1 MESWEHVSFLAG
13 SENRV
18 RVLEALHERPRRQC
32 ELVDACGLSRSTVHR
47 ALDGLE
53 AREWVHSEGG
63 AYRLTVGGRLV
74 LDQYDALET
83 AIERVDEWG
92 PFLQRLG
99 AVGATLPATALDDAR
114 LVANAPENP
123 HAAMSHVTD
132 VLAAADTGTFRG
144 ISPVVSPVVNE
155 AAREPLAAGMPMEL
169 VIDESV
175 LETSR
180 TAYPGAFE
188 AAHDFE
194 NFELY
199 LSPDELTFGLTV
211 LDDRA
216 LVCAHDEQGTL
227 RECLDGTNE
236 ALVRW
241 ANDVYEDYRA
251 VAERVDIAPE
261 ATPRR

>member
-18 RVLEALHERPRRQC
+18 RVLKALRERPRRQC
-32 ELVDACGLSRSTVHR
+32 ELVDTCGLSRSTVHR

-53 AREWVHSEGG
+53 ERGWVCSEDGK
-63 AYRLTVGGRLV
+63 YRLTVGGRLV
-74 LDQYDALET
+74 LDQYEALET
-83 AIERVDEWG
+83 AIERVNEWG
-92 PFLQRLG
+92 SFLQRLG
-99 AVGATLPATALDDAR
+99 AVGATLPPAALDDAR
-114 LVANAPENP
+114 LVTNTPENP
-123 HAAMSHVTD
+123 HATMSHTTD
-132 VLAAADTGTFRG
+132 VLAAADTETFRG
-144 ISPVVSPVVNE
+144 ISPVVSPVLNE
-155 AAREPLAAGMPMEL
+155 AAREPLTAGMAMEL
-169 VIDESV
+169 IIDESV

-188 AAHDFE
+188 AANDFE

-199 LSPDELTFGLTV
+199 LSPDELTFGLTL
-211 LDDRA
+211 LDGRA

-241 ANDVYEDYRA
+241 ANDIYEDHRA
-251 VAERVDIAPE
+251 AAERIDTGPI
-261 ATPRR
+261 PRQ